1 MEKIKII
8 FTDTILLFLSCI
20 VEIFSY
26 FKGIFKSN
34 NKITLNKN
42 TTIVPIPEKINNYP
56 GTGYTCGSINTS
68 NSELDKNAILKARL
82 SKFENNSSSQNF
94 EKQKNIRQIINNKYK
109 KEKLLEQ
116 KYILSDKKNEQIL
129 RDWIN

>member
-26 FKGIFKSN
+26 FKRIFKLN

-42 TTIVPIPEKINNYP
+42 ATNIQMSEEINNYP
-56 GTGYTCGSINTS
+56 GTGYICGSTNTS
-68 NSELDKNAILKARL
+68 NSELDKDAILKARL
-82 SKFENNSSSQNF
+82 SKFENNPSNQNF

-109 KEKLLEQ
+109 KEKLREQ